1 MQIRFTR
8 CASALALV
16 LGTTGWAGA
25 TAFAQEADQA
35 QTSGP
40 QESTGPQAGGSREV
54 VVVTANKREE
64 SVQDIAV
71 AVTAVT
77 AQDKQELGIISITD
91 LTNVTPGLSYT
102 PGNERVTLRGIGRL
116 SNSFGADPGVAN
128 YNDGIYTPFATLAG
142 KDPIFIERVE
152 VLRGPQGTL
161 YGRNAIGGAINTI
174 SKRPSDDFT
183 AEVVVGAGNYDYR
196 KFGAALSG
204 PITDTLRYRAVGFQ
218 ETREG
223 VDYNFG
229 TNEDMGWEIDDY
241 FLELQF
247 EGEIGDRFSWWLKGT
262 DAGYDKAGPPGGETS
277 SFNNQPYET
286 ENPARWFNTGGL
298 TPNPAWGFTADPA
311 VLNVTQLGNLQVN
324 PFASAGVRAFNTNE
338 FSRAQLKEYDE
349 YIFEGVYEFDTF
361 DFKYIGG
368 YTYYDYQ
375 LPGEGDPTPITSL
388 TYAAVTP
395 QTGAAVPAC
404 AGTVN
409 LPVSVLPPAA
419 AGCAALAGTKTIF
432 PNVTNFYGES
442 RSLFS
447 NEINLISTT
456 DSPLQWLFGVYQYQD
471 NQQQPG
477 QVQTLDDEP
486 IADQYLAGD
495 FSRII
500 ANPNRYLQF
509 FQNTSLQHA
518 YGVYGQL
525 DYALNDQW
533 KVTGGLR
540 YSKDV
545 KESKEEG
552 FLACYIVCRGLGV
565 PADYWNFTQSNYGAI
580 VNADPNA
587 YFDDRGFAVRRLE
600 GDWDATTG
608 TLGIEYSPTVDTL
621 VFGKYSRGYK
631 SGGFNNLGFVP
642 EPYTDSEFVDAFEL
656 GWKQEWYDIGLTTNM
671 AAFLYNYQDAQVP
684 LSAES
689 GRNPDGTPIFS
700 TLFVNL
706 PEVETIGFEL
716 ESNWNPVGELNIGF
730 TYAYLRPEITD
741 DGGALY
747 VDTDRDNRRVGGVL
761 LDPKRETRLQGNSLP
776 QSPEHRVSANVRY
789 EFLYEDGSRLV
800 PTLSYSWR
808 DDFFD
813 NIFNNEFGVIPAYDN
828 LDGRLNW
835 YSSEGRFQVT
845 GWVRNI
851 LDEDQLTALGSNY
864 NQSRANAGQPARFN
878 TFSYSLPRTYGVD
891 LIFRY

>member
-71 AVTAVT
+71 AVTAIT

-142 KDPIFIERVE
+142 KDPLFIERVE

-218 ETREG
+218 EVREG

-229 TNEDMGWEIDDY
+229 TNETMGWEIDDY

-552 FLACYIVCRGLGV
+552 FLACYIVCRALGV
-565 PADYWNFTQSNYGAI
+565 PADYWNYTQTNYGA
-580 VNADPNA
+580 VVAADANA
-587 YFDDRGFAVRRLE
+587 YFDDRGFDAATFDEFVFLPVEGPLEDGLRGWPSCRHYYFFEPRRFRQYRL
-600 GDWDATTG
+600 WKTG
-608 TLGIEYSPTVDTL
+608 
-621 VFGKYSRGYK
+621 
-631 SGGFNNLGFVP
+631 LGF
-642 EPYTDSEFVDAFEL
+642 S
-656 GWKQEWYDIGLTTNM
+656 M
-671 AAFLYNYQDAQVP
+671 A
-684 LSAES
+684 
-689 GRNPDGTPIFS
+689 
-700 TLFVNL
+700 
-706 PEVETIGFEL
+706 
-716 ESNWNPVGELNIGF
+716 
-730 TYAYLRPEITD
+730 
-741 DGGALY
+741 
-747 VDTDRDNRRVGGVL
+747 NR
-761 LDPKRETRLQGNSLP
+761 
-776 QSPEHRVSANVRY
+776 A
-789 EFLYEDGSRLV
+789 GSRL
-800 PTLSYSWR
+800 
-808 DDFFD
+808 
-813 NIFNNEFGVIPAYDN
+813 G
-828 LDGRLNW
+828 GRKLRLAP
-835 YSSEGRFQVT
+835 E
-845 GWVRNI
+845 
-851 LDEDQLTALGSNY
+851 
-864 NQSRANAGQPARFN
+864 
-878 TFSYSLPRTYGVD
+878 SLVLRHY
-891 LIFRY
+891 IFRSQAHAREKLVARRFAAEELERGWHGDRNGFGAEAFTFPPASALKMLSSPDSFVFERTDPWKDHYWIEPAGGRPRAA